1 MRLAL
6 PAGDGSS
13 VEREGCTAFMA
24 GASEGS
30 PQDPLRK
37 PPGTPQGTGGGS
49 GASGS
54 PSVRAVVGSIRTRLG
69 GTDSRGRPMSV
80 YGILAAGVTA
90 LLILLLVIYL
100 TASDRGD
107 PDQPICTT
115 ISPEQASLAVRDGQ
129 AEKLTI
135 AYDDEIETPTSE
147 RWGPVLARLDY
158 ADGQCANLPQGI
170 ANQPDVYEIVGVIN
184 VYNEITENTQ
194 VQVVYERSSTLNAG
208 LFVIPTEVPTATV
221 PPPATVIVTPTPE
234 PVPTQPP
241 VAPPVVPPVLPPA
254 TPHATPAFGTPEV
267 ELPAVGSPGG

>member
-1 MRLAL
+1 MRLAVS
-6 PAGDGSS
+6 AGNGLS

-24 GASEGS
+24 GAPEES
-30 PQDPLRK
+30 PQDPSRK
-37 PPGTPQGTGGGS
+37 PPGTPQEKRGGS
-49 GASGS
+49 DASGS
-54 PSVRAVVGSIRTRLG
+54 PSIRSVVRSMRTRLG

-90 LLILLLVIYL
+90 LLILLVVIYL

-115 ISPEQASLAVRDGQ
+115 ITPEQASLAVRDRQ
-129 AEKLTI
+129 AERLTI

-158 ADGQCANLPQGI
+158 VDGQCANLPQGI
-170 ANQPDVYEIVGVIN
+170 ANQADVYEIVGVIN

-194 VQVVYERSSTLNAG
+194 VQIVYERSSTLNAG

-241 VAPPVVPPVLPPA
+241 VIPPA
-254 TPHATPAFGTPEV
+254 TPVATPEPVLGTP
-267 ELPAVGSPGG
+267 AA